1 LEIITKVAYYR
12 YGHLYDSVKDIVT
25 WTTSPKGFYKD
36 TTETFKGLEFVD
48 HLVAHVLLSSGK
60 LARKTIPVQPHKN
73 SKREWKERTLDIL
86 ETVGLSEELLCRNP
100 CQISGGQNQ
109 RVALARALL
118 LNPKVVILDEPTSA
132 LDISVQAQVLNLLK
146 NLQKD
151 RGLG

>member
-1 LEIITKVAYYR
+1 MVFQDPEGSLNPRKSIERSI
-12 YGHLYDSVKDIVT
+12 HD
-25 WTTSPKGFYKD
+25 
-36 TTETFKGLEFVD
+36 
-48 HLVAHVLLSSGK
+48 VLSLIK
-60 LARKTIPVQPHKN
+60 IP
-73 SKREWKERTLDIL
+73 KREWKERTLDIL

-151 RGLG
+151 RGLGYLLISHQPEVVRFMAQEVFVLNCGCLTKSN